1 VTEQG
6 NSIAASYAMDCISRS
21 EIASQ
26 GLPPDA
32 DRELVKA
39 QVYATL
45 AVVEVLERIEQSG
58 DPVFTRD

>member
-1 VTEQG
+1 VTEG
-6 NSIAASYAMDCISRS
+6 NSIAAQAAVDCIDRA
-21 EIASQ
+21 EHATR
-26 GLPPDA
+26 GAPPDA
-32 DRELVKA
+32 DRELRKA

>member
-1 VTEQG
+1 MSSEG
-6 NSIAASYAMDCISRS
+6 NSVVAGYALDCISRA

-26 GLPPDA
+26 GLPPDPTLEVA
-32 DRELVKA
+32 KA